1 MIWQIVEVAVC
12 VVETMLIVDF
22 LGRYL
27 GYKSETKIRVK
38 SLVFVSLEMINLLVL
53 PEFIQSEIVSSLVL
67 IIISLAYSCVFLKGS
82 IFEKIFIVLF
92 NIVMI
97 MVVNTLI
104 LTLFGGVLDADLNE
118 LALMRNS
125 TRVMILVATKFFYFL
140 CTRLMIKV
148 RRGNSYLL
156 SLKEWVAILAI
167 FALTLIVGVIMFE
180 SVWKKDYNE
189 YVLAVIAVGLIFINV
204 ITYILLHKMSKDHI
218 QKTEMAML
226 QLQLSE
232 QTERMKDIN
241 VMYNEILHIRHD
253 IKKCINCAE
262 VLLSQKKYIEAE
274 QYLADLSSE
283 KLGTIQQYVV
293 LKSGV
298 ISAVINSEL
307 SECKRENIHIETSV
321 SDCFDDFSEMDISI
335 LLANLFDN
343 AIEACMKLKE
353 GRYLIFNIN
362 LHRGYLRILMKNSID
377 GTMVHNLQL
386 KTTKIDKKNHGF
398 GIKTITEITEKYN
411 GIHDFQFIDNEF
423 VADIWLK
430 NNETVHVTHNYD
442 TMR

>member
-1 MIWQIVEVAVC
+1 MIWEIIEVAVC
-12 VVETMLIVDF
+12 VIETILIVDF
-22 LGRYL
+22 LGKYL
-27 GYKSETKIRVK
+27 GYKSEMKVWTK

-67 IIISLAYSCVFLKGS
+67 IIISLAYCCVFLKGS

-104 LTLFGGVLDADLNE
+104 LTLFGGVLDAELNE

-125 TRVMILVATKFFYFL
+125 TRVMILVATKFLYFL

-148 RRGNSYLL
+148 RRGNSYSL

-262 VLLSQKKYIEAE
+262 VLLSQEKYTEAE

-298 ISAVINSEL
+298 ISAVINSKL

-321 SDCFDDFSEMDISI
+321 SDCFDNFSEMDISI

-353 GRYLIFNIN
+353 GRYLTFNIN
-362 LHRGYLRILMKNSID
+362 LHRGYLRILMKNRAD
-377 GTMVHNLQL
+377 GTLVNNSQL
-386 KTTKIDKKNHGF
+386 KTTKMDKKNHGF

-411 GIHDFQFIDNEF
+411 GIHDFQLIDDEF
-423 VADIWLK
+423 VADIWLEK
-430 NNETVHVTHNYD
+430 NENVHNTQNCD
-442 TMR
+442 TLR

>member
-1 MIWQIVEVAVC
+1 MIWEIIEVAVC
-12 VVETMLIVDF
+12 DIETILIVDF
-22 LGRYL
+22 LGKYL
-27 GYKSETKIRVK
+27 GYRSDTKVWTK

-104 LTLFGGVLDADLNE
+104 LTLFGGVLDAELNE

-125 TRVMILVATKFFYFL
+125 TRVMILVATKFLYFL

-148 RRGNSYLL
+148 RRGNSYSL

-262 VLLSQKKYIEAE
+262 VLLSQEKYTEAE

-298 ISAVINSEL
+298 ISAVINSKL

-321 SDCFDDFSEMDISI
+321 SDCFDNFSEMDISI

-353 GRYLIFNIN
+353 GRYLTFNIN
-362 LHRGYLRILMKNSID
+362 LHRGYLRILMKNRAD
-377 GTMVHNLQL
+377 GTLVNNSQL
-386 KTTKIDKKNHGF
+386 KTTKMDKKNHGF

-411 GIHDFQFIDNEF
+411 GIHDFQLIDDEF
-423 VADIWLK
+423 VADIWLEK
-430 NNETVHVTHNYD
+430 NENVHNTQNCD
-442 TMR
+442 TLR

>member
-1 MIWQIVEVAVC
+1 MIWEIIEVAVC
-12 VVETMLIVDF
+12 VIETILIVDF
-22 LGRYL
+22 LGKYL
-27 GYKSETKIRVK
+27 GYRSDTKVWTK

-104 LTLFGGVLDADLNE
+104 LTLFGGVLDAELNE

-125 TRVMILVATKFFYFL
+125 TRVMILVATKFLYFL

-148 RRGNSYLL
+148 RRGNSYSL

-262 VLLSQKKYIEAE
+262 VLLSQEKYTEAE

-298 ISAVINSEL
+298 ISAVINSKL

-321 SDCFDDFSEMDISI
+321 SDCFDNFSEMDISI

-353 GRYLIFNIN
+353 GRYLTFNIN
-362 LHRGYLRILMKNSID
+362 LHRGYLRILMKNRAD
-377 GTMVHNLQL
+377 GTLVNNSQL
-386 KTTKIDKKNHGF
+386 KTTKMDKKNHGF

-411 GIHDFQFIDNEF
+411 GIHDFQLIDDEF
-423 VADIWLK
+423 VADIWLEK
-430 NNETVHVTHNYD
+430 NENVHNTQNCD
-442 TMR
+442 TLR